1 VVMKAIAQQALG
13 ALGNCFFCS
22 GQQLRGTANDADGSF
37 SSHSP
42 FFAYCFPEFI
52 QSTVILNQLSINI
65 KNFSKGKLEEMA
77 KKPWSPL
84 RRLRTL
90 QQLTQKELADAL
102 GVTQDTVANWERG
115 RSVPR
120 LTIPQFKTLLKV
132 LQVTPEELPD
142 DFSPPRTSSGDSS
155 LTSPEDKED
164 N

>member
-1 VVMKAIAQQALG
+1 
-13 ALGNCFFCS
+13 
-22 GQQLRGTANDADGSF
+22 
-37 SSHSP
+37 
-42 FFAYCFPEFI
+42 
-52 QSTVILNQLSINI
+52 
-65 KNFSKGKLEEMA
+65 MA

-102 GVTQDTVANWERG
+102 GVTQDTVANWESG
-115 RSVPR
+115 RAIPR

-142 DFSPPRTSSGDSS
+142 DFSPPR
-155 LTSPEDKED
+155 SPSQDKEE